1 MQHTCYYNCIMIN
14 FENILKE
21 KILIL
26 DGAMG
31 TMLQNKNLSEDD
43 FRGEIFKNNSVQL
56 KGNNDVLSITKPDV
70 IKDVHRAYLEA
81 GADIIETNTFSSN
94 RISQKDYNL
103 ENFVKELNEASIKI
117 AKEVAREYSTEEK
130 PRFVAG
136 SIGPT
141 NKTSSIS
148 PNVED
153 PAFRDITFDELVEI
167 YTEQVDIMVENDVD
181 VFLVETIFDTLN
193 AKAALYSIKKSLEK
207 HNKNIPVMV
216 SVTLSDKSARTL
228 SGQTLEAF
236 YYSIKPFNPISV
248 GINCALGIEDMI
260 PHIEQLSKIAD
271 CYISLYANAGLPNA
285 FGQYTDTPE
294 DMAKGYAYL
303 AKKGCVN
310 ICGGCCGTTPQHI
323 KAISEAVKEYSPRKI
338 QNIKEKAIFTGLE
351 PFALNENQKFAI
363 VAERTNVT
371 GSKKF
376 ARLIQEKNYEDALNI
391 AKGQIENGANII
403 DISFDMPLIDA
414 KSEMINFL
422 NLVASEPDIAKVPIM
437 IDSSDFEVIKAGLK
451 CIQGKAIVNSIS
463 LKEGE
468 EKFIEHAKFIK
479 SLGASM
485 IVMAFDEEGQASTT
499 ERRIEIVDR
508 AYKILTEK
516 AGISPCDIIFDLNV
530 FPLATGI
537 KEHNIN
543 GISFIESTK
552 IIKEKYPDVMIS
564 GGISNISFSFR
575 GLNKVREAIH
585 SVFLY
590 HAINAGLEMGI
601 VNAGM
606 LEIYDDIEPK
616 LRTLVEDVVLNRRD
630 DAGER
635 LLEYAQTLDNKD
647 YSIHKKDNLE
657 WRNQSV
663 EKRLQY
669 ALIKGNSEFLHA
681 DLDEALKDF
690 SPLEI
695 IEKHLMGGMN
705 EIGKLFGEGKMF
717 LPQVVKSSR
726 TMKQAVDY
734 LKQYLKK
741 DNSKTKLGKIVLATV
756 KGDVHDI
763 GKNIL
768 NLILTC
774 NNFEVIDLGVMVN
787 CSDILKAAAKEKAD
801 IVALSGLI
809 TPSLEEMIT
818 VAEQMEKSG
827 EKLAAIMIGGVTTSK
842 LHTALKIAPKYKGIV
857 AHSEDASQA
866 VVVAQKIISK
876 DKEFIDNLK
885 AEQKRLF
892 DEYNKIN

>member
-1 MQHTCYYNCIMIN
+1 MGI
-14 FENILKE
+14 FREILKK

-31 TMLQNKNLSEDD
+31 TMLQSRNLSEAE
-43 FRGEIFKNNSVQL
+43 FRGEIFKNCPIPL
-56 KGNNDVLSITKPDV
+56 KGNNDVLSITQPEI
-70 IKDVHRAYLEA
+70 IKGIHRAYLEA

-103 ENFVKELNEASIKI
+103 ENYVKELNIQSVKI
-117 AKEVAREYSTEEK
+117 AKEIAKEYSSNDK

-148 PNVED
+148 PDVEN

-167 YTEQVDIMVENDVD
+167 YTEQVDVFVENDID
-181 VFLVETIFDTLN
+181 VFIVETIFDTLN
-193 AKAALYSIKKSLEK
+193 AKAALYAIKKSLK
-207 HNKNIPVMV
+207 KYGKDIPIMV
-216 SVTLSDKSARTL
+216 SVTISDKSARTL

-236 YYSIKPFNPISV
+236 YYSIKPFNPVSV
-248 GINCALGIEDMI
+248 GINCGFGIEEMI
-260 PHIEQLSKIAD
+260 PHIEELAKIAD
-271 CYISLYANAGLPNA
+271 CNISVYANAGLPDA
-285 FGQYTDTPE
+285 FGKYNDTPE
-294 DMAKGYAYL
+294 NMAKGYAYL
-303 AKKGCVN
+303 AKKGCIN
-310 ICGGCCGTTPQHI
+310 ICGGCCGTSPEHI
-323 KAISEAVKEYSPRKI
+323 KAIADTVIKYNPGQIPE
-338 QNIKEKAIFTGLE
+338 IKEKSIFTGLE
-351 PFALNENQKFAI
+351 SFSLNENQKFAI

-376 ARLIQEKNYEDALNI
+376 ARLIQEKRYDEALNI
-391 AKGQIENGANII
+391 AREQIENGANII

-414 KSEMINFL
+414 KAEMTNFL
-422 NLVASEPDIAKVPIM
+422 NLIASEPDIARVPVM
-437 IDSSDFEVIKAGLK
+437 LDSSDFEVIKAGLK
-451 CIQGKAIVNSIS
+451 CVQGKAIVNSIS

-468 EKFIEHAKFIK
+468 EKFVEHAKSIK
-479 SLGASM
+479 EFGAAM
-485 IVMAFDEEGQASTT
+485 IVMAFDEKGQASTT
-499 ERRIEIVDR
+499 ERRVEIAER

-516 AGISPCDIIFDLNV
+516 AGISPYDIIFDLNV

-543 GISFIESTK
+543 GISFIEAAK
-552 IIKEKYPDVMIS
+552 IIKEKYPQVMIS

-606 LEIYDDIEPK
+606 LEIYDEIEPE
-616 LRTLVEDVVLNRRD
+616 LRMLVEDVVLNRNEN
-630 DAGER
+630 AGEK
-635 LLEYAQTLDNKD
+635 LLAYAQTINHETV
-647 YSIHKKDNLE
+647 SISKKDSLE
-657 WRNQSV
+657 WRKQSV

-669 ALIKGNSEFLHA
+669 ALIKGNSEFLNQ
-681 DLDEALKDF
+681 DLEEALRDF

-695 IEKHLMGGMN
+695 IEKHLMDGMN
-705 EIGKLFGEGKMF
+705 EIGKLFGAGKMF

-734 LKQYLKK
+734 LKQYLQKG
-741 DNSKTKLGKIVLATV
+741 NSETKLGKIVLATV

-768 NLILTC
+768 SLILTC

-787 CSDILKAAAKEKAD
+787 CGDILKTAVKEKAD
-801 IVALSGLI
+801 IIALSGLI

-818 VAEQMEKSG
+818 VAEQLEKSG
-827 EKLAAIMIGGVTTSK
+827 EKLSALMIGGVTTSK

-857 AHSEDASQA
+857 AHTEDASQA
-866 VVVAQKIISK
+866 VVTAQKIISQ
-876 DKEFIDNLK
+876 DKEFLDNLK
-885 AEQKRLF
+885 AEQKKLF
-892 DEYNKIN
+892 EEYNKNS

>member
-1 MQHTCYYNCIMIN
+1 MGS
-14 FENILKE
+14 FRESLKE

-31 TMLQNKNLSEDD
+31 TMLQKRTLTEED
-43 FRGEIFKNNSVQL
+43 FRGEIFLNCSTPL
-56 KGNNDVLSITKPDV
+56 KGNNDVLSITRPDV

-94 RISQKDYNL
+94 KISQKDYEL
-103 ENFVKELNEASIKI
+103 ENYVKELNFQSIKI
-117 AKEVAREYSTEEK
+117 AKEIAQEYSTEEK

-148 PNVED
+148 PKVED
-153 PAFRDITFDELVEI
+153 PAFRDITFDELVEV
-167 YTEQVDIMVENDVD
+167 YTEQVDVMVENDID

-193 AKAALYSIKKSLEK
+193 AKAALFAIKKSLEK
-207 HNKNIPVMV
+207 YNKDIPIMV

-260 PHIEQLSKIAD
+260 PHIEKLSKIAD

-285 FGQYTDTPE
+285 FGQYTDTPD

-303 AKKGCVN
+303 AKKECVN
-310 ICGGCCGTTPQHI
+310 ICGGCCGTSPEHI
-323 KAISEAVKEYSPRKI
+323 KAISEAVKKHKSRQIPKI
-338 QNIKEKAIFTGLE
+338 GTKPTFTGLE
-351 PFALNENQKFAI
+351 PFSLNENQKFAI

-376 ARLIQEKNYEDALNI
+376 ARLIQEKNYDEALNI
-391 AKGQIENGANII
+391 ARQQIENGANII

-414 KSEMINFL
+414 KAEMVEFL

-437 IDSSDFEVIKAGLK
+437 VDSSEFNVIEAGLK

-485 IVMAFDEEGQASTT
+485 IVMAFDEKGQASTT
-499 ERRIEIVDR
+499 ERRLEIVDR

-516 AGISPCDIIFDLNV
+516 VGILPCDIIFDLNV

-552 IIKEKYPDVMIS
+552 LVKEKYPQVMVS

-575 GLNKVREAIH
+575 GLNRVREAIH

-606 LEIYDDIEPK
+606 LEIYDEIEPK
-616 LRTLVEDVVLNRRD
+616 LRTLVEDVVLNRND
-630 DAGER
+630 EAGEK
-635 LLEYAQTLDNKD
+635 LLEYAQTLDNTT
-647 YSIHKKDNLE
+647 STHKKDNLE

-669 ALIKGNSEFLHA
+669 ALIKGNAEFLQQ

-695 IEKHLMGGMN
+695 IEKHLMDGMN

-726 TMKQAVDY
+726 IMKQAVDY

-787 CSDILKAAAKEKAD
+787 CSDILKAATKEKAD
-801 IVALSGLI
+801 IIALSGLI

-818 VAEQMEKSG
+818 VAEQLEKSG

-842 LHTALKIAPKYKGIV
+842 LHTALKIAPKYNGIV
-857 AHSEDASQA
+857 AQTEDASQA
-866 VVVAQKIISK
+866 VVVAQKIVAK
-876 DKEFIDNLK
+876 DKEFLKNLK

-892 DEYNKIN
+892 DEYNRKI

>member
-1 MQHTCYYNCIMIN
+1 MLSSLQMSI
-14 FENILKE
+14 FRDILRE

-31 TMLQNKNLSEDD
+31 TMLQKRNLSETD
-43 FRGEIFKNNSVQL
+43 FKGDIFINHDIPL
-56 KGNNDVLSITKPDV
+56 KGNNDVLSITKPDL
-70 IKDVHRAYLEA
+70 IKDIHRAYLEA

-103 ENFVKELNEASIKI
+103 ENYVKDLNTQSIRI
-117 AKEVAREYSTEEK
+117 AKEIAKEYSTEEK

-148 PNVED
+148 PNVEN
-153 PAFRDITFDELVEI
+153 PAFRDITFDELVEV
-167 YTEQVDIMVENDVD
+167 YTEQVDVMTENDID
-181 VFLVETIFDTLN
+181 VFIVETIFDTLN
-193 AKAALYSIKKSLEK
+193 AKAALFAIKKSLEK
-207 HNKNIPVMV
+207 YQKNIPVMV

-248 GINCALGIEDMI
+248 GINCALGIEEMV
-260 PHIEQLSKIAD
+260 PHIEKLSKIAD
-271 CYISLYANAGLPNA
+271 CYISLYANAGIPDA

-303 AKKGCVN
+303 AKKNCVN
-310 ICGGCCGTTPQHI
+310 ICGGCCGTTPEHI
-323 KAISEAVKEYSPRKI
+323 TAIFKAVNKYQPRKI
-338 QNIKEKAIFTGLE
+338 PKIKTKPIFTGLE
-351 PFALNENQKFAI
+351 PFSLNENQRFAI

-376 ARLIQEKNYEDALNI
+376 AKLIQEKNYEEALNI
-391 AKGQIENGANII
+391 GRQQIENGANII
-403 DISFDMPLIDA
+403 DISFDMPLLDV
-414 KSEMINFL
+414 KSEMTYFL
-422 NLVASEPDIAKVPIM
+422 NLIASEPDIAKVPIM

-468 EKFIEHAKFIK
+468 EKFIEHAKVIQE
-479 SLGASM
+479 LGGAM
-485 IVMAFDEEGQASTT
+485 IVMAFDEKGQASTT
-499 ERRIEIVDR
+499 ERRIEIADR
-508 AYKILTEK
+508 AYKILTK
-516 AGISPCDIIFDLNV
+516 KVGISPCDIIFDLNI

-543 GISFIESTK
+543 GISFIEAVK
-552 IIKEKYPDVMIS
+552 IIKEKYPDIIIS

-575 GLNKVREAIH
+575 GLNRVREAIH

-606 LEIYDDIEPK
+606 LEIYDEIEPK
-616 LRTLVEDVVLNRRD
+616 LKTLVEDVVLNRND
-630 DAGER
+630 EAGEK
-635 LLEYAQTLDNKD
+635 LLEYAQTLDNRTLT
-647 YSIHKKDNLE
+647 HKKDNLE
-657 WRNQSV
+657 WRNQTV

-669 ALIKGNSEFLHA
+669 ALIKGNAEFLQQ

-695 IEKHLMGGMN
+695 IEKYLMGGMN

-726 TMKQAVDY
+726 IMKQSVDY

-741 DNSKTKLGKIVLATV
+741 DNTKTKLGKIVLATV

-787 CSDILKAAAKEKAD
+787 CGEILKTAVKEKAD
-801 IVALSGLI
+801 IIALSGLI

-818 VAEQMEKSG
+818 VAEQLEKSG
-827 EKLAAIMIGGVTTSK
+827 EKLSALMIGGVTTSK
-842 LHTALKIAPKYKGIV
+842 LHTALKIAPKYNGIV
-857 AHSEDASQA
+857 AHTENATQA

-876 DKEFIDNLK
+876 DKEFIEKLK
-885 AEQKRLF
+885 AEQKQLF
-892 DEYNKIN
+892 DEYNINS

>member
-1 MQHTCYYNCIMIN
+1 MNK
-14 FENILKE
+14 FREILKE

-31 TMLQNKNLSEDD
+31 TMLQKKNLTEFD
-43 FRGEIFKNNSVQL
+43 FRGERFQSTTIPL
-56 KGNNDVLSITKPDV
+56 KGNNDVLSITKPEV

-94 RISQKDYNL
+94 KISQKDYDL
-103 ENFVKELNEASIKI
+103 ENYVKELNLQSIKI
-117 AKEVAREYSTEEK
+117 AKDVAKEYSTKEK

-148 PNVED
+148 PKVED

-167 YTEQVDIMVENDVD
+167 YSEQVEVMTENDVD

-193 AKAALYSIKKSLEK
+193 AKAALFAIKKALEK
-207 HNKNIPVMV
+207 YNKDIPVMV

-260 PHIEQLSKIAD
+260 PHIENLSKIAD
-271 CYISLYANAGLPNA
+271 CYISLYANAGLPDA
-285 FGQYTDTPE
+285 FGQYTDTPD

-310 ICGGCCGTTPQHI
+310 ICGGCCGTNPEHI
-323 KAISEAVKEYSPRKI
+323 KAINQAVKKYLPRKLS
-338 QNIKEKAIFTGLE
+338 NIKEKATFTGLE
-351 PFALNENQKFAI
+351 PFSLNENQKFAI

-376 ARLIQEKNYEDALNI
+376 ARLIQEKNYDEALNI
-391 AKGQIENGANII
+391 AREQIENGANII
-403 DISFDMPLIDA
+403 DISFDMPLIDSKA
-414 KSEMINFL
+414 EMVEFL
-422 NLVASEPDIAKVPIM
+422 NLIASEPDIAKVPVM
-437 IDSSDFEVIKAGLK
+437 IDSSDFEVVKAGLK
-451 CIQGKAIVNSIS
+451 CVQGKAIVNSIS

-485 IVMAFDEEGQASTT
+485 IVMAFDEKGQASTT
-499 ERRIEIVDR
+499 ERRLEIVDR

-552 IIKEKYPDVMIS
+552 AVKEKYPDVMIS

-575 GLNKVREAIH
+575 GLNRVREAIH

-606 LEIYDDIEPK
+606 LEIYDEIEPTLK
-616 LRTLVEDVVLNRRD
+616 QLVEDVVLNRND
-630 DAGER
+630 DAGEK
-635 LLEYAQTLDNKD
+635 LLDYAQTIDNTT
-647 YSIHKKDNLE
+647 SIHKKDNLE
-657 WRNQSV
+657 WREETV

-669 ALIKGNSEFLHA
+669 ALIKGNSEFLQT

-695 IEKHLMGGMN
+695 IEKHLMDGMN

-726 TMKQAVDY
+726 IMKQAVDY

-741 DNSKTKLGKIVLATV
+741 DSSKTKLGKIVLATV

-827 EKLAAIMIGGVTTSK
+827 EHLAAIMIGGVTTSK
-842 LHTALKIAPKYKGIV
+842 LHTALKIAPKYNGIV

-866 VVVAQKIISK
+866 VVVAQKIVSK
-876 DKEFIDNLK
+876 DKEFLDNLK

-892 DEYNKIN
+892 DEYNNK

>member
-1 MQHTCYYNCIMIN
+1 MRCFRESLQ
-14 FENILKE
+14 E

-31 TMLQNKNLSEDD
+31 TMLQKKNLSEED
-43 FRGEIFKNNSVQL
+43 FRGNVFKTNSIHL

-70 IKDVHRAYLEA
+70 IKDVHRAYLKA
-81 GADIIETNTFSSN
+81 GADIIETNTFSAN

-103 ENFVKELNEASIKI
+103 EKYVKELNFQSIKI
-117 AKEVAREYSTEEK
+117 AKEIAKEYSTNEK

-136 SIGPT
+136 SVGPT

-148 PNVED
+148 PKVED
-153 PAFRDITFDELVEI
+153 PAFRDITFDELVEV
-167 YTEQVDIMVENDVD
+167 YTEQVDVMTENDVD
-181 VFLVETIFDTLN
+181 VFLVETVFDTLN
-193 AKAALYSIKKSLEK
+193 AKAALFAIKKSLEK
-207 HNKNIPVMV
+207 YNKDIPIMV

-236 YYSIKPFNPISV
+236 YYSIKSFNPISV
-248 GINCALGIEDMI
+248 GINCALGIEEMI
-260 PHIEQLSKIAD
+260 PHIEKLSQIAD
-271 CYISLYANAGLPNA
+271 CYISLYANAGLPDA
-285 FGQYTDTPE
+285 FGQYTDKPE

-303 AKKGCVN
+303 AKNGCVN
-310 ICGGCCGTTPQHI
+310 ICGGCCGTSPDHI
-323 KAISEAVKEYSPRKI
+323 KAIADAVKKYQSRKLP
-338 QNIKEKAIFTGLE
+338 NIKERPIFTGLE
-351 PFALNENQKFAI
+351 QFYLNENQKFAI

-376 ARLIQEKNYEDALNI
+376 ARLIQEKNYEEALNI
-391 AKGQIENGANII
+391 ARQQIENGANII
-403 DISFDMPLIDA
+403 DISFDMPLVDA
-414 KSEMINFL
+414 KAEMVEFL
-422 NLVASEPDIAKVPIM
+422 NLIASEPDIAKVPIM

-479 SLGASM
+479 SMGASM
-485 IVMAFDEEGQASTT
+485 IVMAFDEKGQAATT

-516 AGISPCDIIFDLNV
+516 AKISPCDIIFDLNV

-552 IIKEKYPDVMIS
+552 IVKEKYPDVMIS

-575 GLNKVREAIH
+575 GLNRVREAIH

-606 LEIYDDIEPK
+606 LEIYDEIEPE
-616 LRTLVEDVVLNRRD
+616 LRNFVEDVVLNKSD
-630 DAGER
+630 DAGEK
-635 LLEYAQTLDNKD
+635 LLEYAQTLDNTV
-647 YSIHKKDNLE
+647 SIHKKDNLE
-657 WRNQSV
+657 WREHTV

-669 ALIKGNSEFLHA
+669 ALIKGNAEFLQQ

-695 IEKHLMGGMN
+695 IEKHLMEGMN

-787 CSDILKAAAKEKAD
+787 CSDILKAATKEKAD

-809 TPSLEEMIT
+809 TPSLDEMIT
-818 VAEQMEKSG
+818 VAEQLEKSG
-827 EKLAAIMIGGVTTSK
+827 EHLAAIMIGGVTTSK
-842 LHTALKIAPKYKGIV
+842 LHTALKIAPKYNGIV
-857 AHSEDASQA
+857 AHTEDASQA
-866 VVVAQKIISK
+866 VVVAQKIVSK
-876 DKEFIDNLK
+876 DKEFLDNLK

-892 DEYNKIN
+892 DEYNKN

>member
-1 MQHTCYYNCIMIN
+1 MGI
-14 FENILKE
+14 FRDSLKE

-31 TMLQNKNLSEDD
+31 TMLQKKNLSEED
-43 FRGEIFKNNSVQL
+43 FRGDVFKTKTVPL
-56 KGNNDVLSITKPDV
+56 KGNNDVLNITKPDV

-103 ENFVKELNEASIKI
+103 ENYVKELNFQSVKI
-117 AKEVAREYSTEEK
+117 AKEIAKEYSTAKK

-148 PNVED
+148 PKVED
-153 PAFRDITFDELVEI
+153 PAFRDITFDELVDV
-167 YTEQVDIMVENDVD
+167 YTEQVEVMAENDID

-193 AKAALYSIKKSLEK
+193 AKAALFAIKKSLEK
-207 HNKNIPVMV
+207 YNKDIPIMV

-248 GINCALGIEDMI
+248 GINCALGIEEMI
-260 PHIEQLSKIAD
+260 PHIEKLSKIAD
-271 CYISLYANAGLPNA
+271 CYISLYANAGLPDA

-303 AKKGCVN
+303 AKNGCIN
-310 ICGGCCGTTPQHI
+310 ICGGCCGTSLEHI
-323 KAISEAVKEYSPRKI
+323 KAIAEAVKKYQPRI
-338 QNIKEKAIFTGLE
+338 LPNIKEKAFFTGLE
-351 PFALNENQKFAI
+351 PFSLNENQRFAI

-376 ARLIQEKNYEDALNI
+376 AKLIQEKNYEEALNI
-391 AKGQIENGANII
+391 ARQQIENGANII
-403 DISFDMPLIDA
+403 DISFDMPLVDA
-414 KSEMINFL
+414 KAEMIEFL
-422 NLVASEPDIAKVPIM
+422 NLIASEPDIAKVPIM
-437 IDSSDFEVIKAGLK
+437 IDSSDFEVVKAGLK

-479 SLGASM
+479 SMGASM
-485 IVMAFDEEGQASTT
+485 IVMAFDEKGQATTT

-516 AGISPCDIIFDLNV
+516 AEILPCDMIFDLNV

-552 IIKEKYPDVMIS
+552 IVKEKYPDVMVS

-575 GLNKVREAIH
+575 GLNRVREAIH

-606 LEIYDDIEPK
+606 LEIYDEIEPE
-616 LRTLVEDVVLNRRD
+616 LRTLVEDVVLNKND
-630 DAGER
+630 DAGEK
-635 LLEYAQTLDNKD
+635 LLEYAQTLDNTI
-647 YSIHKKDNLE
+647 SVHKKDNLE
-657 WRNQSV
+657 WREQSV

-669 ALIKGNSEFLHA
+669 ALIKGNAEFLQQ

-695 IEKHLMGGMN
+695 IEKHLMDGMN

-741 DNSKTKLGKIVLATV
+741 GNSKTKLGKIILATV

-809 TPSLEEMIT
+809 TPSLDEMIT
-818 VAEQMEKSG
+818 VAEQLEKSG
-827 EKLAAIMIGGVTTSK
+827 EHLAAIMIGGVTTSK
-842 LHTALKIAPKYKGIV
+842 LHTALKIAPKYNGIV
-857 AHSEDASQA
+857 AHTEDASQA
-866 VVVAQKIISK
+866 VVVAQKIVSK
-876 DKEFIDNLK
+876 DKEFLDNLK

-892 DEYNKIN
+892 DEYNKN

>member
-1 MQHTCYYNCIMIN
+1 MGS
-14 FENILKE
+14 FRESLEE

-31 TMLQNKNLSEDD
+31 TMLQKKNLSEED
-43 FRGEIFKNNSVQL
+43 FRGEIFKNSTIPL

-70 IKDVHRAYLEA
+70 IKVVHRAYLEA

-94 RISQKDYNL
+94 KISQKDYNL
-103 ENFVKELNEASIKI
+103 ENYVKELNYQSIKI
-117 AKEVAREYSTEEK
+117 AKEIAKEYSTEEK

-148 PNVED
+148 PKVED
-153 PAFRDITFDELVEI
+153 PAFRDITFDELVEV
-167 YTEQVDIMVENDVD
+167 YTEQVDIMTENDVD

-193 AKAALYSIKKSLEK
+193 AKAALFAIKKSLEK
-207 HNKNIPVMV
+207 YNKNIPVMV

-260 PHIEQLSKIAD
+260 PHIEKLSKIAD
-271 CYISLYANAGLPNA
+271 CYISLYANAGLPDA

-310 ICGGCCGTTPQHI
+310 ICGGCCGTSPNHI
-323 KAISEAVKEYSPRKI
+323 KAISEAVKKYQPRKI
-338 QNIKEKAIFTGLE
+338 QKLKEKPTFTGLE
-351 PFALNENQKFAI
+351 AFSLNENQKFAI

-376 ARLIQEKNYEDALNI
+376 ARLIQEKNYEEALNI
-391 AKGQIENGANII
+391 ARQQIENGANII
-403 DISFDMPLIDA
+403 DISFDMPLIDTKA
-414 KSEMINFL
+414 EMTEFL

-437 IDSSDFEVIKAGLK
+437 IDSSDFEVVKAGLK

-479 SLGASM
+479 SMGASM
-485 IVMAFDEEGQASTT
+485 IVMAFDEKGQAATT
-499 ERRIEIVDR
+499 ERRIEIADR

-516 AGISPCDIIFDLNV
+516 AEISPCDIIFDLNV

-552 IIKEKYPDVMIS
+552 IIKEKHPDVMIS

-575 GLNKVREAIH
+575 GLNRVREAIH

-606 LEIYDDIEPK
+606 LEIYDEIEPTLK
-616 LRTLVEDVVLNRRD
+616 KLVEDVVLNRNE
-630 DAGER
+630 DAGEK
-635 LLEYAQTLDNKD
+635 LLEYAQTLDNNAT
-647 YSIHKKDNLE
+647 SIHKKDNLE
-657 WRNQSV
+657 WRKQSV

-669 ALIKGNSEFLHA
+669 ALIKGNAEFLQQ

-695 IEKHLMGGMN
+695 IEKHLMDGMN

-787 CSDILKAAAKEKAD
+787 CSDILKAASKEKAD

-827 EKLAAIMIGGVTTSK
+827 EHLAAIMIGGVTTSK

-857 AHSEDASQA
+857 AHTEDASQA
-866 VVVAQKIISK
+866 VVVAQKIVSK
-876 DKEFIDNLK
+876 DKEFLDNLK

-892 DEYNKIN
+892 DEYNKN

>member
-1 MQHTCYYNCIMIN
+1 MGK
-14 FENILKE
+14 FRESLEK

-31 TMLQNKNLSEDD
+31 TMLQKRNLSEAD
-43 FRGEIFKNNSVQL
+43 FKGKIFKNNTVPL
-56 KGNNDVLSITKPDV
+56 KGNNDVLSITRPDI

-94 RISQKDYNL
+94 KISQKDYNL
-103 ENFVKELNEASIKI
+103 ENYVKELNFQAVKI
-117 AKEVAREYSTEEK
+117 AKEIAKEYSTEEK

-148 PNVED
+148 PQVEN
-153 PAFRDITFDELVEI
+153 PAFRDITFDELVEV
-167 YTEQVDIMVENDVD
+167 YTEQVDIMTENDVD

-193 AKAALYSIKKSLEK
+193 AKAALFAIKKSLEK
-207 HNKNIPVMV
+207 YNKNIPVMV

-260 PHIEQLSKIAD
+260 PHIEKLSKIAD
-271 CYISLYANAGLPNA
+271 CYISLYANAGLPDA

-294 DMAKGYAYL
+294 DMAKGYGYL

-310 ICGGCCGTTPQHI
+310 ICGGCCGTSPEHI
-323 KAISEAVKEYSPRKI
+323 KAISEAVKKYQPRVLP
-338 QNIKEKAIFTGLE
+338 NIKEKPTFTGLE
-351 PFALNENQKFAI
+351 PFSLNENQKFAI

-376 ARLIQEKNYEDALNI
+376 AKLIQEKNYEEALNI
-391 AKGQIENGANII
+391 AREQIENGANII

-414 KSEMINFL
+414 KSEMTEFL
-422 NLVASEPDIAKVPIM
+422 NLIASEPDIAKVPIM
-437 IDSSDFEVIKAGLK
+437 IDSSDFEVVKAGLK

-479 SLGASM
+479 SMGASM
-485 IVMAFDEEGQASTT
+485 IVMAFDENGQASTT
-499 ERRIEIVDR
+499 ERRIEIADR
-508 AYKILTEK
+508 AYRILTEK
-516 AGISPCDIIFDLNV
+516 AGVSPFDIIFDLNV

-575 GLNKVREAIH
+575 GLNRVREAIH

-606 LEIYDDIEPK
+606 LEIYDEIEPE
-616 LRTLVEDVVLNRRD
+616 LRTLVEDVVLNRNE
-630 DAGER
+630 DAGEK
-635 LLEYAQTLDNKD
+635 LLEYAQTLDNNAT
-647 YSIHKKDNLE
+647 SIHKKDNLE
-657 WRNQSV
+657 WREQSV

-669 ALIKGNSEFLHA
+669 ALIKGNAEFLQQ

-695 IEKHLMGGMN
+695 IEKHLMDGMN

-726 TMKQAVDY
+726 TMKHAVDY

-787 CSDILKAAAKEKAD
+787 CSDILKAASKENAD

-827 EKLAAIMIGGVTTSK
+827 EHLAAIMIGGVTTSK
-842 LHTALKIAPKYKGIV
+842 LHTALKIAPKYNGIV
-857 AHSEDASQA
+857 AHTEDASQA

-876 DKEFIDNLK
+876 DKEFLDNLK

-892 DEYNKIN
+892 DEYNKN